1 MKRFSFRLERVRSF
15 RANQRRQAALE
26 LEAKQLLQAALRN
39 EDESI
44 ERNSAAL
51 REERSRGSD
60 TTGLALRA
68 SEAYLDSLTA
78 RRRQL
83 IGAQRENQTRLDES
97 TARLLER
104 DRQVKLLEKLR
115 ARRLT
120 AHQRLEDREEQIQV
134 GEQSLIRWRR
144 SRA

>member
-1 MKRFSFRLERVRSF
+1 MKRFSFRLERVLSF
-15 RANQRRQAALE
+15 WANQRRQAALE
-26 LEAKQLLQAALRN
+26 REAKQLRQTALRN

-44 ERNSAAL
+44 EGTSIDL
-51 REERSRGSD
+51 REQRSRGSD
-60 TTGLALRA
+60 TTGRALRA
-68 SEAYLDSLTA
+68 SETFLDSLMA
-78 RRRQL
+78 RRRRLVQ
-83 IGAQRENQTRLDES
+83 AQRENQKLLDES

-120 AHQRLEDREEQIQV
+120 AHQRLEDREEQVQV
-134 GEQSLIRWRR
+134 GEQSLARWRR